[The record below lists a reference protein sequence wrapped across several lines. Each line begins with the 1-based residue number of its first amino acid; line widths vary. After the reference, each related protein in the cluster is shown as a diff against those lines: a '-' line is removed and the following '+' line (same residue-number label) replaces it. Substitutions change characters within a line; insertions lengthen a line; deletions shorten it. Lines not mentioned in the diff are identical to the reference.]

1 MNYSGLITLE
11 RKAETERISGS
22 NPANWTNDV
31 LIMQTL
37 SPFLAG
43 KTLREIGKMTVG
55 ELLNFGISYGVAKNI
70 ISIFEIAKRFYTE
83 EKFIGELLNS
93 SNQVF
98 SYYHEK
104 LRDQKKENFFS
115 VLLDCKHRIIR
126 EDIVSIGTLNFSIV
140 HPREVFRAA
149 IRESAESIILVHNHP
164 SGDPTPSREDIFVTQ
179 RLVEVG
185 KLVGIEVLDHII
197 IGEDKH
203 ISFVEQNLLT

>member
-1 MNYSGLITLE
+1 MNYLTTLE

-22 NPANWTNDV
+22 NPVNWTNDV
-31 LIMQTL
+31 LVMQTL
-37 SPFLAG
+37 SPLLAG
-43 KTLREIGKMTVG
+43 KTLREIAQMNMG

-70 ISIFEIAKRFYTE
+70 ISIFELTKRFCNE
-83 EKFIGELLNS
+83 KKFIGELLNS

-126 EDIVSIGTLNFSIV
+126 EDIVSIGSLNLSIV
-140 HPREVFRAA
+140 HPREVFVSA

-164 SGDPTPSREDIFVTQ
+164 SGDPTPSKEDIFVTQ

-185 KLVGIEVLDHII
+185 KIVGIEVLDHII
-197 IGEDKH
+197 IGDNSH
-203 ISFVEQNLLT
+203 VSFVEQSLM